1 MSINEAM
8 TIFAKTVVKEGCIP
22 FELSVKTPNRETIDA
37 MLEAERLSKDPET
50 KRYSSFMEAF
60 NEVISDEQV

>member
-60 NEVISDEQV
+60 NEVISD